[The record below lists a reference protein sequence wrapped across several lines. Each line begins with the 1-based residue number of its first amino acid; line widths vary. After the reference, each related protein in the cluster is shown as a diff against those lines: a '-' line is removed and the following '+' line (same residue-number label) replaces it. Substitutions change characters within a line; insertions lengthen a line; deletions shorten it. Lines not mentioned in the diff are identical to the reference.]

1 MPTCEPALCSAPR
14 CRRTV
19 GHTGR
24 CGGQER
30 GAPAIPSGYVRLEEL
45 GLLSLKQRRPRWDV
59 FAVLNCIMATTE
71 VTEPDSSWYCKW
83 KGMR

>member
-1 MPTCEPALCSAPR
+1 MGGSS
-14 CRRTV
+14 
-19 GHTGR
+19 HT
-24 CGGQER
+24 
-30 GAPAIPSGYVRLEEL
+30 SGYVRLEEL
-45 GLLSLKQRRPRWDV
+45 GLLSLRQRRPRWDV